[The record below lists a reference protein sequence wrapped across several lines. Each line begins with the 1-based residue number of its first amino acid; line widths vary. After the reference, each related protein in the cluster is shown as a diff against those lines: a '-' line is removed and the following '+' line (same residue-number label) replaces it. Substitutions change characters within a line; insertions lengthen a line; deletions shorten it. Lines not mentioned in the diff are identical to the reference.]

1 MADPDTRLYG
11 LADPANHQAPAENGM
26 RGEAAPDDETGYHR
40 DVIPPDQPPIAVEEE
55 SGVAFAEANGAG
67 ASPDRPADAPEPAAA
82 TTTTGDTPLLPD
94 TAPAGQPDVVRPAS
108 WQTTPAT
115 AAPQAAD
122 SGTDEIWADPAPAPS
137 PWPWIVAA
145 LGLGFI
151 VGRGRW
157 RRAAAASAVAPS
169 VAPVALARLPGE
181 VGGVVQVRDA
191 GPAEVRDPPAQ
202 WSRVDEAS
210 DESFPASDPPAY

>member
-11 LADPANHQAPAENGM
+11 MADPANHQAPAENGM
-26 RGEAAPDDETGYHR
+26 RGEAAPDDDTGYHR

-67 ASPDRPADAPEPAAA
+67 ASPDRAPETREFTPVK
-82 TTTTGDTPLLPD
+82 TTTDDAPLLPD
-94 TAPAGQPDVVRPAS
+94 AARAGQPDVVRPAS
-108 WQTTPAT
+108 WQTTPASAT
-115 AAPQAAD
+115 PQPAG

-157 RRAAAASAVAPS
+157 RRAAATSAAAPS